1 MKINN
6 LLSFFAP
13 KDTKF
18 FPLLNETAAI
28 LVDSSILL
36 ERLFTTEN
44 KEEQLELCKQIKN
57 DEVKGDKV
65 TGRISKAL
73 NSTFITP
80 FDREDIQE
88 LTNELDDSIDIIN
101 RAAQKVILYAPERLT
116 DCIAELAH
124 IVKKA
129 CQTVQSAI
137 GELEN
142 IKKTDVAIRTHCKQI
157 KKYEEKAD
165 AVYGEGIM
173 NLFQEKMGVTELI
186 KLKEITQEL
195 EKATNK
201 INSVGKVLKTILVKY
216 A

>member
-18 FPLLNETAAI
+18 FPLLNETTDI
-28 LVDSSILL
+28 LVKSAVLL
-36 ERLFTTEN
+36 EKLFAITD
-44 KEEQLELCKQIKN
+44 KEKQVELSKQIKEA
-57 DEVKGDKV
+57 EVDGDKV

-88 LTNELDDSIDIIN
+88 LTNELDDAIDIIN
-101 RAAQKVILYAPERLT
+101 RSAQKVISYAPDKLT
-116 DCIAELAH
+116 DCIVQMAH
-124 IVKKA
+124 IVRKS
-129 CQTVQSAI
+129 CQVVQTVVK
-137 GELEN
+137 ELEN
-142 IKKTDVAIRTHCKQI
+142 VKKTDAKLRGYCKRI

-165 AVYGEGIM
+165 VVYEIGIT
-173 NLFQEKMGVTELI
+173 NLFKNEQNVIELI

-195 EKATNK
+195 EKAANK
-201 INSVGKVLKTILVKY
+201 VNSIGKVVKTILVKY